1 MIFHDLGVP
10 KTRLKSISKSIP
22 KPDRFWTLLEPYF
35 GSFLAS
41 RWLLQGF
48 QSSQD
53 GSKTT
58 QGASKTPLI
67 CRQSHPNTSQDASKT
82 AQDAPKALQEPPRRL
97 CKPPRALQGRFLRPP
112 AAPRS
117 SVEEPSKPPT
127 LALQPLAS
135 GLQVAS
141 AGCAKR

>member
-1 MIFHDLGVP
+1 MKNHRNP
-10 KTRLKSISKSIP
+10 SNCRQKS
-22 KPDRFWTLLEPYF
+22 RFRNFQLESPLELDWGPF
-35 GSFLAS
+35 GNPF
-41 RWLLQGF
+41 WEPFGLQHGF
-48 QSSQD
+48 QRTQD

-58 QGASKTPLI
+58 LGVSKTPLI
-67 CRQSHPNTSQDASKT
+67 RFQCRPSTSQDTSKT

-97 CKPPRALQGRFLRPP
+97 CKPPRALQGRFLRPQ